1 MKCRSCA
8 SNNTK
13 LILNLGNHIPSNFY
27 LNDIKDINKKKIPLK
42 TYVCK
47 DCWLVQIKDF
57 IKGNKLFLKDYAY
70 LSGVS
75 STWQKHCSDFT
86 EYCIRNFKL
95 KKNDKIIEIA
105 SNDGTLLNYFK
116 KKNFDVLGI
125 EPTSSTA
132 KIAKKK
138 GVKTNIQFFG
148 YANSKILK
156 QKYGSFKLIVAN
168 NVLAHVD
175 NINDFVNGIS
185 NLASNE
191 TIISVEFQYLVNI
204 IQKVQ
209 FDTIYH
215 EHFSYYS
222 LISFENLISKYNLK
236 IFDVKKIKT
245 HGGSLRV
252 FLCKKN
258 IKKKIS
264 SNTYTIKS
272 KEKILGV
279 NNFRFYD
286 NFNKNVKN
294 LKTSF
299 QKFILNLKR
308 NNKLIYAYGAAAKG
322 NTFLNYMKINNK
334 IVNFIIDKNKYKINK
349 ISPGGL
355 IKIKS
360 PHILNNDK
368 PDYIL
373 ILAWNIKH
381 EIMNDLKKNFNFKKK
396 FIISIP
402 KLKILS

>member
-1 MKCRSCA
+1 MKCRLCA
-8 SNNTK
+8 SSNTK

-27 LNDIKDINKKKIPLK
+27 LNDTKNINKKKMPLK

-47 DCWLVQIKDF
+47 NCWLVQIKDF

-75 STWQKHCSDFT
+75 KTWQEHCNNFT
-86 EYCIRNFKL
+86 EYCVKNFKL
-95 KKNDKIIEIA
+95 KNNDKIIEIA

-116 KKNFDVLGI
+116 KRKFDVLGI
-125 EPTSSTA
+125 EPTPSTA

-138 GVKTNIQFFG
+138 GIKTNIQFFG
-148 YANSKILK
+148 YAHSKILK
-156 QKYGSFKLIVAN
+156 KKYGNFKLIVAN

-175 NINDFVNGIS
+175 NINDFVKGIS
-185 NLASNE
+185 NLANNE

-222 LISFENLISKYNLK
+222 LISFENLISKHNLK

-258 IKKKIS
+258 TKKKIS
-264 SNTYTIKS
+264 SNTYIIKS
-272 KEKILGV
+272 KEINLGV
-279 NNFRFYD
+279 NNFKFYKS
-286 NFNKNVKN
+286 FSENVKN
-294 LKTSF
+294 LKISF
-299 QKFILNLKR
+299 RKFIFNLKR
-308 NNKLIYAYGAAAKG
+308 NKKSIYAYGAAAKG

-334 IVNFIIDKNKYKINK
+334 VIDFIIDKNKYKINK

-355 IKIKS
+355 IKIIG
-360 PHILNNDK
+360 PNILKTDK

-373 ILAWNIKH
+373 ILAWNIKN
-381 EIMNDLKKNFNFKKK
+381 EIMKDLKKSYDFKKK

-402 KLKILS
+402 KLKIFS

>member
-1 MKCRSCA
+1 MKCRLCN

-27 LNDIKDINKKKIPLK
+27 LKNIKNTNKKKIPLK

-47 DCWLVQIKDF
+47 NCWLVQIKDF
-57 IKGNKLFLKDYAY
+57 ILGKNLFLKDYAY

-75 STWQKHCSDFT
+75 RTWHEHCDNFKD
-86 EYCIRNFKL
+86 YCIENFKL
-95 KKNDKIIEIA
+95 KKKDKIIEIA

-116 KKNFDVLGI
+116 KNNFDVLGI

-132 KIAKKK
+132 KIAQES
-138 GVKTNIQFFG
+138 GIKTNIEFFG
-148 YANSKILK
+148 YAQSKILK
-156 QKYGSFKLIVAN
+156 KKFGEFKLIVAN

-175 NINDFVNGIS
+175 NVNDFVKGIS
-185 NLASNE
+185 NLANNE

-222 LISFENLISKYNLK
+222 LISFENLISKHDLK

-258 IKKKIS
+258 TKKRIS
-264 SNTYTIKS
+264 SNTYKIKKNELTI
-272 KEKILGV
+272 GV
-279 NNFRFYD
+279 NNLKFY
-286 NFNKNVKN
+286 NSFSKNVSN
-294 LKTSF
+294 LKISF
-299 QKFILNLKR
+299 QKFIKNLKLK
-308 NNKLIYAYGAAAKG
+308 NKIIYAYGAAAKG
-322 NTFLNYMKINNK
+322 NTFLSYMNINDK
-334 IVNFIIDKNKYKINK
+334 LINFIIDKNEYKIDK

-360 PHILNNDK
+360 PNILKTNN

-373 ILAWNIKH
+373 ILAWNIKK
-381 EIMNDLKKNFNFKKK
+381 EIIKDLKKNYNFKNK
-396 FIISIP
+396 FITSIP
-402 KLKILS
+402 KLRILT

>member
-1 MKCRSCA
+1 MKCRLCE

-13 LILNLGNHIPSNFY
+13 LIINLGNHIPSNFY
-27 LNDIKDINKKKIPLK
+27 LKHTKNINKKKIPLK
-42 TYVCK
+42 LYICK

-57 IKGNKLFLKDYAY
+57 IKGKKLFLEDYAY

-75 STWQKHCSDFT
+75 KTWHNHCNNFKD
-86 EYCIRNFKL
+86 YCVENLKL

-116 KKNFDVLGI
+116 KDNFEVLGI

-138 GVKTNIQFFG
+138 GIKTNVEFFG
-148 YANSKILK
+148 YEQSKILK
-156 QKYGSFKLIVAN
+156 KRYGNFKLIVAN

-175 NINDFVNGIS
+175 NINDFVKGIS
-185 NLASNE
+185 NLADNE
-191 TIISVEFQYLVNI
+191 TIISVEFQYLINI

-222 LISFENLISKYNLK
+222 LISFENLILKHNLK
-236 IFDVKKIKT
+236 IFDVKKINT

-264 SNTYTIKS
+264 SNTYKIK
-272 KEKILGV
+272 KNEKKIGV
-279 NNFRFYD
+279 NNLKFYD
-286 NFNKNVKN
+286 SFNKNV
-294 LKTSF
+294 LKLKKSF

-308 NNKLIYAYGAAAKG
+308 KNNLIYAYGAAAKG
-322 NTFLNYMKINNK
+322 NTFLSYMNINDKTINY
-334 IVNFIIDKNKYKINK
+334 VLDKNEYKINK
-349 ISPGGL
+349 LSPGGL
-355 IKIKS
+355 IKIKN
-360 PHILNNDK
+360 PHILYTNK

-373 ILAWNIKH
+373 ILAWNIKN
-381 EIMNDLKKNFNFKKK
+381 EIIKDLKKNYNFKKK

-402 KLKILS
+402 KLKILT